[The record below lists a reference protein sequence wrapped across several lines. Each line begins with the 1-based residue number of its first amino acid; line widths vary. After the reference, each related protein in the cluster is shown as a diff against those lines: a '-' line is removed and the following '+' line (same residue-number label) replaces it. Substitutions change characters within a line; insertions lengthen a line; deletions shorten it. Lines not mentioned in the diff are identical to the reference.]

1 MPNLCCAVIGT
12 QTVGSSQSSSPRLS
26 ASPQQQLHAHR
37 HCLSSLV
44 PAGLHLLPSRSLA
57 ALSTPHSHIPF
68 EWGSFHEY
76 CVLRFVHVVAA
87 AGVSLLLWA
96 EFTHVRAGPR
106 HVHLAGCAG
115 GHACVFQ
122 HVEGCTLPSPEC
134 VPCWGLLSVGA
145 AVRLRVSCVLVGH
158 HHLFLSVAYRVFC

>member
-1 MPNLCCAVIGT
+1 MLCCYRNTDCWIKSVIISKAFCFSAT
-12 QTVGSSQSSSPRLS
+12 ATSCSQTLS
-26 ASPQQQLHAHR
+26 LFLGARRAASP
-37 HCLSSLV
+37 SLQE
-44 PAGLHLLPSRSLA
+44 PGSPEH
-57 ALSTPHSHIPF
+57 PHGHIPF
-68 EWGSFHEY
+68 ELGSFHEY

-87 AGVSLLLWA
+87 AGVSLRLWA
-96 EFTHVRAGPR
+96 EFTHVRAGPH

-122 HVEGCTLPSPEC
+122 HVEGCALPSPEC
-134 VPCWGLLSVGA
+134 VPCWGLLSVGT